1 MKRMLAMLLALMLL
15 AAPGLSLAEEP
26 QEDEY
31 LGIYDAA
38 FQMNG
43 YVPVL
48 NELGLLP
55 GVDLSYY
62 NVYSD
67 ALAAGR
73 AITHSI
79 AFSGGEGMVSALMGS
94 EEASATYA
102 AIDQAIADML
112 SALSMRVNM
121 LPGEIS
127 GALALNGK
135 DVLTLGYGEQGTDA
149 YVMSNLLGGSVVIG
163 SDDLVPLLE
172 RIIGF
177 AAQLGLLGEED
188 ASLSREDI
196 EQSVDMLKAEMT
208 SAFSQYSFDAA
219 VLDGLDATAL
229 TDVLNPILQRAQTA
243 EAEQP
248 DDCDPAAT
256 CTIVTVTPAEA
267 KELIKGLLLVIR
279 NNPALSDAVAEA
291 AGYGE
296 NSMMVRFYSQWREE
310 PFTFVGDVLDPAIES
325 LEEAD
330 PNEIINGD
338 AVISLWQAEDGTP
351 VKLDARFPYLEVQP
365 SEWDYVETV
374 DEEGNLDYDWFEIP
388 GGDPIQREAAVVVTR
403 LTTEGVQTWQ
413 LTASAA
419 DNAFYVR
426 LDNAPTALTVAMNTI
441 SAGETTLDMICSVDV
456 VQEGGYTRHA
466 FDMAY
471 TIGSGEYAMKFAVNG
486 TAEFVVNGADF
497 TAAQTMNIGVND
509 VQVITVSLYCATADA
524 VPVVVTEEAFRLMDF
539 DETAFSAWCQS
550 LISDAQAWVGSLL
563 QLLPESVLTL
573 FMGAAQ

>member
-1 MKRMLAMLLALMLL
+1 
-15 AAPGLSLAEEP
+15 
-26 QEDEY
+26 
-31 LGIYDAA
+31 
-38 FQMNG
+38 
-43 YVPVL
+43 
-48 NELGLLP
+48 
-55 GVDLSYY
+55 
-62 NVYSD
+62 
-67 ALAAGR
+67 
-73 AITHSI
+73 
-79 AFSGGEGMVSALMGS
+79 
-94 EEASATYA
+94 
-102 AIDQAIADML
+102 
-112 SALSMRVNM
+112 
-121 LPGEIS
+121 
-127 GALALNGK
+127 
-135 DVLTLGYGEQGTDA
+135 
-149 YVMSNLLGGSVVIG
+149 MSNLLGGSVIIG
-163 SDDLVPLLE
+163 EVDLVPLLE

-177 AAQLGLLGEED
+177 AAQLGLLSEED
-188 ASLSREDI
+188 ASLSREDL

-208 SAFSQYSFDAA
+208 SVFPPVAFDTA
-219 VLDGLDATAL
+219 VLEDLDVTAL
-229 TDVLNPILQRAQTA
+229 TDVLRPIFQRSQTD

-248 DDCDPAAT
+248 EDCDPAAT
-256 CTIVTVTPAEA
+256 CTTVNVTPAEA

-296 NSMMVRFYSQWREE
+296 NSMMVMVYSQWSKE
-310 PFTFVGDVLDPAIES
+310 PFTFVGDVLDPAIAS
-325 LEEAD
+325 LEEND

-338 AVISLWQAEDGTP
+338 AVISLWQAADGTP
-351 VKLDARFPYLEVQP
+351 VKLDARFPYLEEQL

-374 DEEGNLDYDWFEIP
+374 DEEGNPDYDWIEIP
-388 GGDPIQREAAVVVTR
+388 GGDPIQREAAVVVTC

-419 DNAFYVR
+419 DNVFHVR
-426 LDNAPTALTVAMNTI
+426 LDNAPTALKVAINSI
-441 SAGETTLDMICSVDV
+441 SAGETVLDMICSVDV
-456 VQEGGYTRHA
+456 MQEDAYTRHA

-509 VQVITVSLYCATADA
+509 VPVITVSLDCATADA
-524 VPVVVTEEAFRLMDF
+524 VPVVVTEDAFRLMDF